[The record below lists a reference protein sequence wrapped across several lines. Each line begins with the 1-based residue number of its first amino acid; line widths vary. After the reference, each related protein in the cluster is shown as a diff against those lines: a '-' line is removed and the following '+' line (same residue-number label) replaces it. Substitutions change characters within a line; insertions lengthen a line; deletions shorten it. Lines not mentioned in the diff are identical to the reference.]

1 MTNKTLLDTT
11 KYCNRLY
18 HLALQEIRDL
28 QPFKMYFPKW
38 KKDILLSLL
47 ERAKPNVKRKH
58 LRRKVLMDLKKISD
72 EAWEEM
78 KEIEGIEE

>member
-1 MTNKTLLDTT
+1 MNKTLMDNP
-11 KYCNRLY
+11 KYFNELY
-18 HLALQEIRDL
+18 HLALQEIRNSK
-28 QPFKMYFPKW
+28 PIFKTYFPKW

-47 ERAKPNVKRKH
+47 ERVKPKIKRKH

-78 KEIEGIEE
+78 EED